1 MDTIRDPQGAIYTDP
16 GGTPVSWNSGMGF
29 TAAGALC
36 TTTTQSGTDSYQGGK
51 RLDPVGRLVVGD
63 APGGIGA
70 IWDWNAG
77 LPFRPDNGTLIRQMN
92 QTPAPT
98 DPFVAGVRVGP
109 LGGVYMLSA
118 NPPLPANTVAPVV
131 TGIPQSGN
139 YLDCSTGTWTDVT
152 AISFQWQKDG
162 LNIIGQ
168 TGSRLALSSTYI
180 GSLVR
185 CIVTGH
191 NDVGSVDAISNSV
204 TIS

>member
-29 TAAGALC
+29 NAAGALC
-36 TTTTQSGTDSYQGGK
+36 TSTSPGANDSYQGGK
-51 RLDPVGRLVVGD
+51 RLDPVGRLVVGNGD
-63 APGGIGA
+63 PPARPYNF
-70 IWDWNAG
+70 NAG
-77 LPFRPDNGTLIRQMN
+77 LPFDKRDGSLIRQMN
-92 QTPAPT
+92 QTPAST

-152 AISFQWQKDG
+152 AISFQWQKDS

-168 TGSRLALSSTYI
+168 TGSRLSINSTYI
-180 GSLVR
+180 GSVVR